1 MTAHNG
7 CATVTTRWGF
17 ATVGRHAPR
26 HQCETFLT
34 LAGRTKSAGFRRS
47 AGGNLLRMI
56 VTALVVIGLFVVM
69 GFFFPVMFIAAL
81 AAAFLLALSFAAG
94 FRRTKAEMEKADP
107 GVDTLK

>member
-17 ATVGRHAPR
+17 APIGRHAPR
-26 HQCETFLT
+26 HPCETFAH
-34 LAGRTKSAGFRRS
+34 LAGRTKSVGF
-47 AGGNLLRMI
+47 GGNLLRMI

>member
-1 MTAHNG
+1 
-7 CATVTTRWGF
+7 
-17 ATVGRHAPR
+17 
-26 HQCETFLT
+26 
-34 LAGRTKSAGFRRS
+34 
-47 AGGNLLRMI
+47 MI

-107 GVDTLK
+107 GVDTLKEPQGGGIWTRPHRSVSE